1 MIGSIVEKFHLKILM
16 AEAAPK
22 NVCSKKQVFG
32 QTILEQPLPKNLKAE
47 ISNTILRISR
57 EPKSLIWCESLTQR
71 TNVSRVFI
79 Y

>member
-1 MIGSIVEKFHLKILM
+1 MICSIVGKFQLKILM

-47 ISNTILRISR
+47 ISNNTTPIHILNFFVFSKTID
-57 EPKSLIWCESLTQR
+57 T
-71 TNVSRVFI
+71 
-79 Y
+79 